1 MIIQVQKIKLNLV
14 LECQKTAFDNSFSI
28 VVKVEN
34 TLTAMLVMT
43 NFEMDKAVF
52 DYCNYIN
59 NKASI
64 VFKGHYS
71 QAAMP
76 FESR

>member
-1 MIIQVQKIKLNLV
+1 MLIQVPEIQLNFV
-14 LECQKTAFDNSFSI
+14 LECQKIDFDNSFSI
-28 VVKVEN
+28 VVRVEN
-34 TLTAMLVMT
+34 TLTAMFVMT
-43 NFEMDKAVF
+43 SFEMDKAVF
-52 DYCNYIN
+52 DYCNYMN

-76 FESR
+76 FESL

>member
-1 MIIQVQKIKLNLV
+1 MIIQVQNIKLNLE
-14 LECQKTAFDNSFSI
+14 LKCQKTAFDNSFSI

-64 VFKGHYS
+64 VFKGH
-71 QAAMP
+71 
-76 FESR
+76 

>member
-14 LECQKTAFDNSFSI
+14 FECQKTAFDNSFSI

-52 DYCNYIN
+52 DYCNYMN

-76 FESR
+76 FESL

>member
-1 MIIQVQKIKLNLV
+1 MVIQVPEIQLNFV
-14 LECQKTAFDNSFSI
+14 LECQKIDFDNSFSI
-28 VVKVEN
+28 VVRVEN
-34 TLTAMLVMT
+34 TLTAMFVMT
-43 NFEMDKAVF
+43 SFEMDKAVF
-52 DYCNYIN
+52 DYCNYMN

-76 FESR
+76 FESL

>member
-1 MIIQVQKIKLNLV
+1 MIIQVQNIKLNLE
-14 LECQKTAFDNSFSI
+14 LKCQKIAFDNSFSI
-28 VVKVEN
+28 VFNVEF

-52 DYCNYIN
+52 DYSNYMN

-76 FESR
+76 FESL